1 MELLDNLNIN
11 TDKEYLYQ
19 TALAHTSYSNEHDI
33 PSYERLEFLGDAV
46 IELIMSDY
54 LYKEKTFE
62 EGDMTKTRAAYVCE
76 QALYTY
82 ASDLNFDKYI
92 LLGSGDTIKAN
103 ETIMADVFEAF
114 TGALYLDK
122 GLEVAKKFVLDKI
135 IPYLEVGTKFMNDY
149 KSELQELVQTV
160 KKSVEYEIINE
171 YGPAHQ
177 KTFECIVK
185 VDGIIYG
192 KGKASSKKGAE
203 QQAAKEALSKQAK
216 IKHI

>member
-19 TALAHTSYSNEHDI
+19 TALTHTSYSNEHDI

-171 YGPAHQ
+171 YGPANQ

>member
-11 TDKEYLYQ
+11 TDKEYLYH
-19 TALAHTSYSNEHDI
+19 TALTHTSYSNEHDI

>member
-19 TALAHTSYSNEHDI
+19 TALTHTSYSNEHDI

-54 LYKEKTFE
+54 LYKEKAFE

-92 LLGSGDTIKAN
+92 LLGSGDAIKAN

-122 GLEVAKKFVLDKI
+122 GLEIAKKFVLDKI